1 MPDKTMKQLPP
12 TIPLLFQSC
21 VEQFADH
28 IMFQEKK
35 NGVYKGSTFRAIQ
48 ALVHQCAAGLM
59 SLGVQKGDRI
69 ALISEGRNDWVIAEL
84 GVLHAGG
91 VSVPL
96 SVKIEELSELKFRL
110 THSGC
115 KMVIVSAAHVQKIMK
130 IRKDL
135 PDLET
140 IILLDPTG
148 SLAEDEIGFPDLL
161 ARGKEYLQSHWSTFE
176 KTTSSIKANDY
187 ATISYTSGT
196 TADPKGIILTHR
208 NYTSNVEQC
217 NEHLPLPS
225 YYQTLLILPWD
236 HAFGHT
242 AGVYLFMSIGA
253 SIASVQAGKSAIE
266 TLRNIPVNIKEIR
279 PHFLL
284 SVPALAKNFRKN
296 IEKGIAEKGG
306 AIEALFKKAL
316 AIAYEHYG
324 DGWGDGKPQHKPLHP
339 VYLLCD
345 ALIFKKIRASF
356 GGRLEFMIG
365 GAAVLDIELQK
376 FFNAIGIPMY
386 QGYGLTE
393 AAPVISTNTPSHHK
407 FGSSGRVMPGIEIII
422 ADEQGNALPPGQ
434 KGEIRVKGE
443 NIMVGYW
450 KNEKATKETLCNG
463 WLRTGDIGYLDNDGF
478 LYVLG
483 REKSVLIGYDGE
495 KYSPEGIEEA
505 IVAHSPFLDQMML
518 YNDHSPYTL
527 GLIVPNKEALLAWLK
542 EKKLSC
548 RTPEGQEAVLK
559 LLQSEIDRYR
569 EGNKLA
575 GIFPERWLPSA
586 LIILGESFTEQN
598 RMLNSTLKM
607 VRTRIAEFYQ
617 TRIDYALIPEG
628 KNVLNHQ
635 NRMIVKRFEEIP

>member
-1 MPDKTMKQLPP
+1 MTTLPS
-12 TIPLLFQSC
+12 TIPLLFQSS
-21 VEQFADH
+21 VERFADKT
-28 IMFQEKK
+28 MLVEKK
-35 NGVYKGSTFRAIQ
+35 GTAYVGSTFIQIQ
-48 ALVHQCAAGLM
+48 ALVHQCAAGFLH
-59 SLGVQKGDRI
+59 LGIQKGDRV
-69 ALISEGRNDWVIAEL
+69 ALMSEGRNDWVVSEL
-84 GVLHAGG
+84 GVLFAGG

-110 THSGC
+110 AHSGC

-140 IILLDPTG
+140 IVLLDPTG
-148 SLAEDEIGFPDLL
+148 TLAEDEIGFPDLL
-161 ARGKEYLQSHWSTFE
+161 RRGSEYLQSHWQTFE
-176 KTTSSIKANDY
+176 KTWISISGNDY

-217 NEHLPLPS
+217 NNHLSLPS
-225 YYQTLLILPWD
+225 YYETLLILPWD

-253 SIASVQAGKSAIE
+253 SIASVQAGKTAME
-266 TLRNIPVNIKEIR
+266 TLKNIPINIREIR

-296 IEKGIAEKGG
+296 IEKGISEKGG
-306 AIEALFKKAL
+306 IIEGLFRKGVE
-316 AIAYEHYG
+316 IASEHYG
-324 DGWGDGKPQHKPLHP
+324 DGWNDGKPIRKPMHP
-339 VYLLCD
+339 LFFLCD

-356 GGRLEFMIG
+356 GGRVDFMIG

-393 AAPVISTNTPSHHK
+393 AAPVISANTPSMHK
-407 FGSSGRVMPGIEIII
+407 FGSSGRVLPNLEIMITG
-422 ADEQGNALPPGQ
+422 DEGNALPQGQ

-443 NIMVGYW
+443 NVMVGYW
-450 KNEKATKETLCNG
+450 KNERATKETLVDG
-463 WLRTGDIGYLDNDGF
+463 WLRTGDIGYLDKDGF

-483 REKSVLIGYDGE
+483 REKSVLIGFDGE

-505 IVAHSPFLDQMML
+505 IVAHSPYLDQMML
-518 YNDHSPYTL
+518 FNDHSAYTI
-527 GLIVPNKEALLAWLK
+527 GLIVPNKDALLSWLK
-542 EKKLSC
+542 HKKLSC
-548 RTPEGQEAVLK
+548 RTPEGQEAALK
-559 LLQSEIDRYR
+559 LLQEEIDSYR
-569 EGNKLA
+569 EENKREGA
-575 GIFPERWLPSA
+575 FPERWLPSA
-586 LIILGESFTEQN
+586 LIVLGEGFTEQN

-607 VRTRIAEFYQ
+607 VRTKIAQFYQ
-617 TRIDYALIPEG
+617 TRIDYALIAEG
-628 KNVLNHQ
+628 KNILNHQ
-635 NRMIVKRFEEIP
+635 NRMIVKRFEEGNGG